1 MERIFFGL
9 GSILAGIAVGL
20 GAFGAHGLRGILSPE
35 DLVIFETGVRYQMY
49 HALALLGVAWAVTQ
63 WETVLL
69 EWSGWLFVL
78 GILVFSGSLYILV
91 LTGQRWLSRDTF
103 GRAST
108 HSRLG
113 LTRVSCL
120 SCIRQ
125 LQKSE

>member
-35 DLVIFETGVRYQMY
+35 DLVTFETGVRYQMY

-69 EWSGWLFVL
+69 EWTGWLFVL

-91 LTGQRWLSRDTF
+91 LTGQRWLGAVTPLGGLAF
-103 GRAST
+103 ILGWILLASAAL
-108 HSRLG
+108 RG
-113 LTRVSCL
+113 
-120 SCIRQ
+120 
-125 LQKSE
+125 

>member
-35 DLVIFETGVRYQMY
+35 DLVTFETGVRYQMY

-69 EWSGWLFVL
+69 EWTGWLFVL

-91 LTGQRWLSRDTF
+91 LPGQRWLGAVTPLGGLAF
-103 GRAST
+103 ILGWILLASAAL
-108 HSRLG
+108 RG
-113 LTRVSCL
+113 
-120 SCIRQ
+120 
-125 LQKSE
+125 

>member
-35 DLVIFETGVRYQMY
+35 DLVTFETGVRYQMY

-69 EWSGWLFVL
+69 EWTGGLFVL

-91 LTGQRWLSRDTF
+91 LTGQRWLGAVTPLGGLAF
-103 GRAST
+103 ILGWILLASAAF
-108 HSRLG
+108 RG
-113 LTRVSCL
+113 
-120 SCIRQ
+120 
-125 LQKSE
+125 